1 MVVGLKCIMFGEE
14 GSVDVNV
21 VKWFVYGYGGV
32 VVKLCC
38 VLQDLKY
45 VMLVVVYSECGVF
58 DDYLWQVIV
67 VVVVFVDVQM
77 EVVLFVFG
85 ELKDDVVEFGVDKLI
100 ELVGFECCVFD
111 FESEL

>member
-38 VLQDLKY
+38 VL
-45 VMLVVVYSECGVF
+45 
-58 DDYLWQVIV
+58 
-67 VVVVFVDVQM
+67 
-77 EVVLFVFG
+77 
-85 ELKDDVVEFGVDKLI
+85 
-100 ELVGFECCVFD
+100 
-111 FESEL
+111 

>member
-1 MVVGLKCIMFGEE
+1 
-14 GSVDVNV
+14 
-21 VKWFVYGYGGV
+21 
-32 VVKLCC
+32 
-38 VLQDLKY
+38 
-45 VMLVVVYSECGVF
+45 
-58 DDYLWQVIV
+58 
-67 VVVVFVDVQM
+67 M